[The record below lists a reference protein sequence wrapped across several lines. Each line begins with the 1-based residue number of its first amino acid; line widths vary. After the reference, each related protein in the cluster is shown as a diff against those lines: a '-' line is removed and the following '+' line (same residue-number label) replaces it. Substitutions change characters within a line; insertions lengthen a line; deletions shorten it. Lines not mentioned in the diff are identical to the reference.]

1 MYATKNDFINAI
13 KGLEGYKS
21 YREVLEQEIAKI
33 NYDLYKP
40 IKAPNDYDIAG
51 YDSKNEAVRVLK
63 QGGRSGKSEW
73 DYKNELEKKKKELQ
87 FKASQIDKMISEAE
101 TALEALPSPLKEM
114 CVDKF
119 IKGKTYNQIAPLY
132 FMAQSSLYRYM
143 MRELD
148 AVFDA
153 KNTKCE

>member
-13 KGLEGYKS
+13 KSLAGYKA
-21 YREVLEQEIAKI
+21 YREALELEISKI

-40 IKAPNDYDIAG
+40 IKAPNDYDIVG
-51 YDSKNEAVRVLK
+51 YNGKKEALRVLK
-63 QGGRSGKSEW
+63 QGGRSGQSEW
-73 DYKNELEKKKKELQ
+73 DFRNSLEQKKAKLQ
-87 FKASQIDKMISEAE
+87 RQVCEIEKMINEAE
-101 TALEALPSPLKEM
+101 MALESLPSPLKEM
-114 CVDKF
+114 CIDKF
-119 IKGKTYNQIAPLY
+119 VKGKTYSQIAPLY

-153 KNTKCE
+153 KKTQCE

>member
-13 KGLEGYKS
+13 KSLAGYKA
-21 YREVLEQEIAKI
+21 YREALELEISKI

-40 IKAPNDYDIAG
+40 IKAPNDYDIVG
-51 YDSKNEAVRVLK
+51 YDGKNEALRVLK
-63 QGGRSGKSEW
+63 QGGRSGQSEW
-73 DYKNELEKKKKELQ
+73 DYKDILEEKRAKLQNRVSEL
-87 FKASQIDKMISEAE
+87 DKMISEAE
-101 TALEALPSPLKEM
+101 SALESLPSPLKEM
-114 CVDKF
+114 CIEKF
-119 IKGKTYNQIAPLY
+119 VKGKTYSQIAPLY

>member
-21 YREVLEQEIAKI
+21 YREVLEQEITKI

-40 IKAPNDYDIAG
+40 IKAPNDYDIVG

-114 CVDKF
+114 C
-119 IKGKTYNQIAPLY
+119 G
-132 FMAQSSLYRYM
+132 
-143 MRELD
+143 
-148 AVFDA
+148 
-153 KNTKCE
+153 